1 MGKDDGMDSLLSSLG
16 GIDASRFQRP
26 PAMKAQRGE
35 SSPAKM
41 GGAGEKTS
49 VQGSYKAQVA
59 TVSPRPHPGLSQKDS
74 NSRLDSLLGD
84 TLISKSSRCGT
95 PILLT

>member
-1 MGKDDGMDSLLSSLG
+1 MGKDDGMDNLLSNIG

-35 SSPAKM
+35 PSPARM

-49 VQGSYKAQVA
+49 VQSSYKAQA
-59 TVSPRPHPGLSQKDS
+59 AIGPSRPQPSLSQKDS
-74 NSRLDSLLGD
+74 NSKLDSLLGD
-84 TLISKSSRCGT
+84 TLMSKSSR
-95 PILLT
+95 